1 MTWDILISKHLL
13 PQALSLEL
21 ERKYPKLYAGSC
33 RQMGLTVVTEKMIAK
48 NLSNMA
54 LHIFKK
60 DITWF
65 KVASF
70 YNLVSSAAVDC
81 VRQGHPEYLYGLV
94 EAAGLVIERDVATWI
109 ANQGGWVSPVKN
121 KLVRLVR
128 LKDERVEP
136 SSYPQDVWKVSR

>member
-1 MTWDILISKHLL
+1 M
-13 PQALSLEL
+13 SLEL

-109 ANQGGWVSPVKN
+109 ANQGGWVSPENICSRVMSVKWY
-121 KLVRLVR
+121 VR
-128 LKDERVEP
+128 ENRV
-136 SSYPQDVWKVSR
+136 